1 MRAFFNILLDQQV
14 LPIRWARR
22 VADEA
27 ALRAAASVVVRAL
40 VQRYGGEAQL
50 LDAALRVTDA
60 EGAVLLDI
68 SFFEALYLPIQ
79 PVADPERR
87 RTPKHGR
94 RPCRCR
100 EPPCD
105 SSAGSAV
112 RSAPKCRRSRTSESS
127 RRHPNKSVTAKP
139 RGWSRSARSRRW
151 HRDGSRSKQSRQTGA
166 VAAMAARSSRA
177 AMPSAVSR
185 TSSQ

>member
-1 MRAFFNILLDQQV
+1 MTRPKGHLGDESPATMRAFFNILLDQQV
-14 LPIRWARR
+14 LPDPVGQE

-87 RTPKHGR
+87 RTPKPREAALPLPGAALRLFR
-94 RPCRCR
+94 RV
-100 EPPCD
+100 
-105 SSAGSAV
+105 G
-112 RSAPKCRRSRTSESS
+112 
-127 RRHPNKSVTAKP
+127 
-139 RGWSRSARSRRW
+139 
-151 HRDGSRSKQSRQTGA
+151 GA
-166 VAAMAARSSRA
+166 V
-177 AMPSAVSR
+177 SAKVQALSHV
-185 TSSQ
+185 

>member
-14 LPIRWARR
+14 LPDPVGQE

-87 RTPKHGR
+87 RTPKPREAALPLPGAALRLFR
-94 RPCRCR
+94 RV
-100 EPPCD
+100 
-105 SSAGSAV
+105 G
-112 RSAPKCRRSRTSESS
+112 
-127 RRHPNKSVTAKP
+127 
-139 RGWSRSARSRRW
+139 
-151 HRDGSRSKQSRQTGA
+151 GA
-166 VAAMAARSSRA
+166 V
-177 AMPSAVSR
+177 SAKVQALSHV
-185 TSSQ
+185 